1 MEAMKMMPM
10 VAVVNSN
17 TLAAL
22 GLMNILQGAMPMMRI
37 DVFGSFAELEANS
50 PDRYFHYFVDMGIV
64 MGNQDFFLQRHK
76 KTIVLSQSTE
86 HFILS
91 GKFHNICISLPERQL
106 LRSILMLENKAH
118 AGGRNLPPLNKPKE
132 NALSGREIE
141 VLTLIVNG
149 HINKEIA
156 DKLKISISTVITH
169 RKNIMAKL
177 SVKSVSSLTAY
188 AVTHGYVDI
197 NNI

>member
-1 MEAMKMMPM
+1 MDAMAMAPT
-10 VAVVNSN
+10 VAVVNPN

-22 GLMNILQGAMPMMRI
+22 GLTNILQGAMPMMRT
-37 DVFGSFAELEANS
+37 DVFGSFAELEAND
-50 PDRYFHYFVDMGIV
+50 PDMYFHYFVDLNIV
-64 MGNQDFFLQRHK
+64 MGNQDFFLKRHK

-91 GKFHNICISLPERQL
+91 GRFHNICVSLPKRQL
-106 LRSILMLENKAH
+106 LRSILMLENEAH
-118 AGGRNLPPLNKPKE
+118 AGGRNLPPMGKPKE
-132 NALSGREIE
+132 AVLSGREIE

-156 DKLKISISTVITH
+156 DKLKISVSTVITH

-197 NNI
+197 NSI